1 MAIEFRW
8 SRQARDDLLRIYVAI
23 GVENAPAAER
33 LYDRLER
40 KAAML
45 REQPRLGPRRNDIG
59 PKCRMLVE
67 RPYLILYEIT
77 PDADAGS
84 VETIEIVR
92 VVDGRRDV
100 RDLLS

>member
-1 MAIEFRW
+1 VAAVFRW
-8 SRQARDDLLRIYVAI
+8 SKQARDDLLRIYVAI
-23 GVENAPAAER
+23 GVGNASAAER

-45 REQPRLGPRRNDIG
+45 KEQPRLGPRRSDIR
-59 PKCRMLVE
+59 PRARMLAE

-77 PDADAGS
+77 PDTDEGA

-92 VVDGRRDV
+92 VVDGRRDLNRGV
-100 RDLLS
+100 